1 MNMPLKIHSE
11 PLPPWWV
18 LILVALLVLAQGTWM
33 FIDAR
38 KRGRRAWIWGLWGA
52 LSCPS
57 PLIVYLLVVVWADYR
72 KEKTRT
78 GE

>member
-1 MNMPLKIHSE
+1 MNWSLIVTSE

-18 LILVALLVLAQGTWM
+18 FVLSALLLLVQGTWM

-38 KRGRRAWIWGLWGA
+38 KRGRKAWFWGLWGVVN
-52 LSCPS
+52 LPS
-57 PLIVYLLVVVWADYR
+57 PLIVYLLVVVWGDYR
-72 KEKTRT
+72 KAKRNT